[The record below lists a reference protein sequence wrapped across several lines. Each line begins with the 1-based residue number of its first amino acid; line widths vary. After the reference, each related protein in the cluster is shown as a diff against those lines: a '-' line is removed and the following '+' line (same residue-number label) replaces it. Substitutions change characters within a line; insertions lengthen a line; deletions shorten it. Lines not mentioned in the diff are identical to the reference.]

1 MFSTFIKFEQ
11 QREIIINKKRAT
23 LNLDLHFD
31 SPKYKLSLSFL
42 FGLDQLV
49 FP

>member
-1 MFSTFIKFEQ
+1 MSSIFIKFEQ
-11 QREIIINKKRAT
+11 QREKIIIIKRAT

-31 SPKYKLSLSFL
+31 SPKYELSLSFF